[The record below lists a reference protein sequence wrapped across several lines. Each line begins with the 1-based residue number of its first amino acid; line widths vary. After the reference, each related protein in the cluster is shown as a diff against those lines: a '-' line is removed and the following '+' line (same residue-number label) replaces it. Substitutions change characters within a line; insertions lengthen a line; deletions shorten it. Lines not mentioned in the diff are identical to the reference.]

1 MPAQEPA
8 TRLTSE
14 RDRVIVEKAA
24 AVEKYGELLKV
35 VDDSTS
41 ERVKLLGTV
50 SNLETARNQLSIQF
64 DKLSRDRAG
73 LAVQVDGL
81 RLERD
86 LLAERNNRF
95 SQASEVHPA
104 RKFGQEIA
112 AVINVILIVYALSH
126 IVKHCRPE
134 TPATDLDNFSNFVP
148 TEISTSTS
156 NTLHTEDIQLPSS
169 PRTLD
174 RSIRRFNTRLELV
187 ENVVS
192 DTVMRGAMLK
202 LVLAAFA
209 YAAYRSG
216 AFDDLASQA
225 VAESTRWIAAKM
237 TLYNMTLPNMTLPV
251 YHGLKRPAQAT
262 TFEIEADG
270 TVLQI
275 PITICEENKKQLST
289 RFSELVDHRNDLV
302 KHIGQLEQ
310 KLEASAVQQ
319 EQMRR
324 EYQSLWTI
332 TTRIQTERDKLDVRV
347 GKLTQDVDK
356 SAATIKK
363 LISERDRSMRA
374 EKTALTE
381 NNKLLK
387 SIANSNAQHEK
398 LSNATA
404 ELETARRQLTV
415 QLAGVLADRASLSQQ
430 VKSLA
435 NERDQLYERQTS
447 LLQRRL
453 YCPSKSTPVEVAFWV
468 FTVASLCCTCLAAI
482 SIYRLGGFP
491 WVDYAW
497 RFVRAAGRRGRG
509 EAKKPCVCDL
519 KPSVP
524 APDETAPAELVPAL
538 KPELEPEPPA
548 SPHTLDSQVR
558 RCSSRLDLVGGPVSD
573 MARRV
578 DEHNNLLREQADKAT
593 FDSGSDGADKH
604 ADSDGADLSSEDSR
618 RDDADSDSSIEV
630 LFALDE

>member
-1 MPAQEPA
+1 M
-8 TRLTSE
+8 
-14 RDRVIVEKAA
+14 
-24 AVEKYGELLKV
+24 
-35 VDDSTS
+35 
-41 ERVKLLGTV
+41 
-50 SNLETARNQLSIQF
+50 
-64 DKLSRDRAG
+64 
-73 LAVQVDGL
+73 
-81 RLERD
+81 
-86 LLAERNNRF
+86 
-95 SQASEVHPA
+95 
-104 RKFGQEIA
+104 
-112 AVINVILIVYALSH
+112 
-126 IVKHCRPE
+126 
-134 TPATDLDNFSNFVP
+134 
-148 TEISTSTS
+148 
-156 NTLHTEDIQLPSS
+156 
-169 PRTLD
+169 
-174 RSIRRFNTRLELV
+174 
-187 ENVVS
+187 
-192 DTVMRGAMLK
+192 
-202 LVLAAFA
+202 
-209 YAAYRSG
+209 
-216 AFDDLASQA
+216 
-225 VAESTRWIAAKM
+225 
-237 TLYNMTLPNMTLPV
+237 
-251 YHGLKRPAQAT
+251 
-262 TFEIEADG
+262 
-270 TVLQI
+270 
-275 PITICEENKKQLST
+275 
-289 RFSELVDHRNDLV
+289 VDHRNDLV